1 MAYFIFTKDS
11 DNIISSIYRIAE
23 NESDL
28 NNINIEKTVYKII
41 EDTDSNFEL
50 VKLGKKFPEKYENN
64 SITYISNEFNFSL
77 ESLKNYIEE
86 YKKNILQFLN
96 NNKNH
101 LLFNRWN
108 NYYNQLNTLNLNNI
122 TYPLNISLE
131 QYFKD
136 QNLTYLNP
144 LQIP

>member
-11 DNIISSIYRIAE
+11 DNIVNSIYRIAE
-23 NESDL
+23 NELDL
-28 NNINIEKTVYKII
+28 NNINIEKTIYKII

-64 SITYISNEFNFSL
+64 SITYISNEFNFNL

-101 LLFNRWN
+101 VLFNRWN
-108 NYYNQLNTLNLNNI
+108 EYYNQLNTLNLNNI
-122 TYPLNISLE
+122 TYPLNVSLE

>member
-11 DNIISSIYRIAE
+11 DNIVNSIYRIAE
-23 NESDL
+23 NELDL
-28 NNINIEKTVYKII
+28 NNINIEKTIYKII
-41 EDTDSNFEL
+41 EDTDSIFEL

-64 SITYISNEFNFSL
+64 SITYISNEFNFNL
-77 ESLKNYIEE
+77 ESLKKYIEE
-86 YKKNILQFLN
+86 YKKNILEFLN

-101 LLFNRWN
+101 VLFNRWN
-108 NYYNQLNTLNLNNI
+108 DYYNQLNTLNLNSI

>member
-11 DNIISSIYRIAE
+11 DNIVNSIYRIAE
-23 NESDL
+23 NELDL
-28 NNINIEKTVYKII
+28 NNINIEKTIYKIV
-41 EDTDSNFEL
+41 EDTNSNFEL

-64 SITYISNEFNFSL
+64 SITYISNEFNFNL
-77 ESLKNYIEE
+77 KSLKNYIEE

-101 LLFNRWN
+101 VLFNRWN
-108 NYYNQLNTLNLNNI
+108 DYYNQLNTLNLDSI

>member
-11 DNIISSIYRIAE
+11 DNIVNSIYRIAE
-23 NESDL
+23 NELDL
-28 NNINIEKTVYKII
+28 NNINIEKTIYKII

-64 SITYISNEFNFSL
+64 SITYISNEFNFNL

-86 YKKNILQFLN
+86 YKKNILEFLN

-101 LLFNRWN
+101 VLFNRWN